1 MTSREFAKR
10 LAALERRVAT
20 MIMPGTVARN
30 EGSKSVV
37 RFDEKGVDGQ
47 PFESPA
53 LSHVSSS
60 GKKGGGVSR
69 FSKLGD
75 GEPVLVFSPGGEL
88 GKHSRVMPAGPVE
101 DHPSP
106 GTADQDG
113 EVVEFGDAKIS
124 VRPDG
129 TLIQKGDQSV
139 LLKNDGSMALTSKG
153 AITIAGKTITLDGPV
168 AMPKGFT
175 AKAGEGSDVAGVIE
189 GELHTTRDITSQTKV
204 AAPILQ
210 GAVTGA

>member
-30 EGSKSVV
+30 EGSKTIV
-37 RFDEKGVDGQ
+37 RFDEKGVDGE

-53 LSHVSSS
+53 LSHVASS

-69 FSKLGD
+69 YGKLGE
-75 GEPVLVFSPGGEL
+75 GEPVFVISPGGEL
-88 GKHSRVMPAGPVE
+88 GKHSRVMSAGPVE

-106 GTADQDG
+106 GSADQDG
-113 EVVEFGDAKIS
+113 DVMEFGDAKIS

-129 TLIQKGDQSV
+129 TLIEKGDQSV
-139 LLKNDGSMALTSKG
+139 LLKNDGSMALTSQG
-153 AITIAGKTITLDGPV
+153 AITVTGKTITLDGPV
-168 AMPKGFT
+168 AMPKGFS
-175 AKAGEGSDVAGVIE
+175 AKAGQGSNVAGAVE
-189 GELHTTRDITSQTKV
+189 GELHATRDITSQTRI
-204 AAPILQ
+204 AAPVLQ
-210 GAVTGA
+210 GAVSGA

>member
-20 MIMPGTVARN
+20 MILPGTAARSEGSKTVAR
-30 EGSKSVV
+30 
-37 RFDEKGVDGQ
+37 FDDKGVDGQ

-53 LSHVSSS
+53 LSHIGSS

-69 FSKLGD
+69 FSRIGD
-75 GEPVLVFSPGGEL
+75 GEPVFVISPGGEL
-88 GKHSRVMPAGPVE
+88 GQHSRVMPAGPVE

-106 GTADQDG
+106 GTAEQDG
-113 EVVEFGDAKIS
+113 EVMEFGDAKIS

-153 AITIAGKTITLDGPV
+153 AVTVTAKTITLDGPV
-168 AMPKGFT
+168 AMPRGFS
-175 AKAGEGSDVAGVIE
+175 AKAGQGSNVAGVIE
-189 GELHTTRDITSQTKV
+189 GELHTTRDITSQTRI
-204 AAPILQ
+204 AAPVLQ
-210 GAVTGA
+210 GTVSGA

>member
-20 MIMPGTVARN
+20 MILPGTVARS

-37 RFDEKGVDGQ
+37 RFDEKGVGGQ

-53 LSHVSSS
+53 LAHVASS

-69 FSKLGD
+69 FGKLGD
-75 GEPVLVFSPGGEL
+75 GEPVFVISPGGEL
-88 GKHSRVMPAGPVE
+88 GQHSRVMSAGPVE

-106 GTADQDG
+106 GTAEQDG
-113 EVVEFGDAKIS
+113 EVMEFGDAKIS

-139 LLKNDGSMALTSKG
+139 LLKNDGTMALASKG
-153 AITIAGKTITLDGPV
+153 AITVTGKTITLDGPV

-175 AKAGEGSDVAGVIE
+175 ARAGEGSDVAGVIE
-189 GELHTTRDITSQTKV
+189 GELHTTRDITSQTRI
-204 AAPILQ
+204 AAPVLQ
-210 GAVTGA
+210 GAVSGA